1 MHLTWPFAA
10 PFQEREKDPQVGY
23 PARQGCPRCPAAA
36 WLPMASAAARRL
48 HLAVFTLRLYFRLRC
63 VYLGEMYFTNY
74 YVSALLRALCNEIKA
89 LPECRSSWRGAELR
103 TGQETD

>member
-1 MHLTWPFAA
+1 
-10 PFQEREKDPQVGY
+10 
-23 PARQGCPRCPAAA
+23 
-36 WLPMASAAARRL
+36 MASAAAAPARRL

-89 LPECRSSWRGAELR
+89 LPACRSSWRGAESR
-103 TGQETD
+103 TGGQETDLWHDITN